1 MLRLRTI
8 LILMLLA
15 ALGTGRAAAQLPG
28 GDESRLGPLP
38 GEGAPP
44 EGMPKGNE
52 TPLQGGMGPGFSRAP
67 SAVTRPGERTNI
79 PETPALS
86 PITETPSLELPLY
99 GSLDIPAGAE
109 ASDEGPADGLTLDQ
123 AIDRMVHENL
133 DLKSKF
139 LEIPQAQADILT
151 ASLRANPV
159 LYYDAQLIPYGSYSE
174 QRPGGQTQYDLNV
187 TIPLDLNHK
196 RRFRTEVATRAK
208 RVVEAQYQDAVRQQI
223 GNLYTAYVDVLA
235 ARETVRYARASIR
248 GLDRILQATKSLRR
262 GGELRPADVSR
273 VEIQRDAAQV
283 GLAEA
288 EETLREARRALVP
301 LLNLRLD
308 QAERLELRGSIR
320 DQAPPPPPADELIR
334 LAMEARPDL
343 AAFRLGIQY
352 AQSDVRLAQA
362 QRFQDVFLLV
372 QPYTFQDNST
382 QPVHLKSAHSWAVGL
397 TVPLPIFDRNQG
409 RIQRA
414 QINVRQTQIDLA
426 TLEQQ
431 VATEVRQT
439 EGRFAMTRAS
449 ALRIQRDLLPMA
461 IRVRDDALR
470 RYRGGETP
478 IVDFL
483 NAQREYNDLV
493 RQYRDTLI
501 RHRRNMLDLN
511 TAVGQR
517 ILP

>member
-1 MLRLRTI
+1 M
-8 LILMLLA
+8 
-15 ALGTGRAAAQLPG
+15 
-28 GDESRLGPLP
+28 
-38 GEGAPP
+38 
-44 EGMPKGNE
+44 
-52 TPLQGGMGPGFSRAP
+52 
-67 SAVTRPGERTNI
+67 
-79 PETPALS
+79 
-86 PITETPSLELPLY
+86 
-99 GSLDIPAGAE
+99 
-109 ASDEGPADGLTLDQ
+109 
-123 AIDRMVHENL
+123 
-133 DLKSKF
+133 
-139 LEIPQAQADILT
+139 
-151 ASLRANPV
+151 
-159 LYYDAQLIPYGSYSE
+159 
-174 QRPGGQTQYDLNV
+174 
-187 TIPLDLNHK
+187 
-196 RRFRTEVATRAK
+196 
-208 RVVEAQYQDAVRQQI
+208 
-223 GNLYTAYVDVLA
+223 LA

-308 QAERLELRGSIR
+308 QAERLELRGTIR
-320 DQAPPPPPADELIR
+320 DQAPPPPPAEELIR
-334 LAMEARPDL
+334 LALEARPDL
-343 AAFRLGIQY
+343 VAFRLGIQY

-431 VATEVRQT
+431 VATEVRQS
-439 EGRFAMTRAS
+439 ERRFAMTRAS

-461 IRVRDDALR
+461 TRVRRRRTAALPR
-470 RYRGGETP
+470 RRNP
-478 IVDFL
+478 
-483 NAQREYNDLV
+483 
-493 RQYRDTLI
+493 
-501 RHRRNMLDLN
+501 HRRLP
-511 TAVGQR
+511 QR
-517 ILP
+517 PARVQRPGPPVSRYPHPASPQHAGP